1 MAYKYLK
8 IIIDTNLW
16 ISFLITKSY
25 NRIDDLI
32 IDKKIRIVFSE
43 ELLSEFIEVIQR
55 PELAKYFT
63 KNDLEELLEL
73 FDFYGD
79 FIEVKSRIKQ
89 CRDPKDNFLLS
100 LAIDSK
106 TCSINNCPKTKAIQ
120 GLKKNFKTNICS
132 RIEAG
137 LRQLFML
144 LSLVQIAIKLYVL
157 EICIFV

>member
-1 MAYKYLK
+1 MAHKYLK

-32 IDKKIRIVFSE
+32 IGKKIRIVFSE

-106 TCSINNCPKTKAIQ
+106 ADYLLTGDNDLLEIKEIGKTKILTITEF
-120 GLKKNFKTNICS
+120 LKKI
-132 RIEAG
+132 
-137 LRQLFML
+137 
-144 LSLVQIAIKLYVL
+144 
-157 EICIFV
+157 

>member
-1 MAYKYLK
+1 MAHKYLK

-16 ISFLITKSY
+16 ISFLISKSY

-106 TCSINNCPKTKAIQ
+106 ADYLLTGDNDLLEIKEIGKTKILTITEF
-120 GLKKNFKTNICS
+120 LKKI
-132 RIEAG
+132 
-137 LRQLFML
+137 
-144 LSLVQIAIKLYVL
+144 
-157 EICIFV
+157 

>member
-25 NRIDDLI
+25 NRIDNLI
-32 IDKKIRIVFSE
+32 INKKIRIVFSE
-43 ELLSEFIEVIQR
+43 ELLSEFIEVTQR
-55 PELAKYFT
+55 PGLAKYFT

-73 FDFYGD
+73 FEFYGD
-79 FIEVKSRIKQ
+79 FVEVKSKIKQ

-106 TCSINNCPKTKAIQ
+106 ADYLLTGDNDLLEIKEIGRTKILTVTEF
-120 GLKKNFKTNICS
+120 LKKI
-132 RIEAG
+132 
-137 LRQLFML
+137 
-144 LSLVQIAIKLYVL
+144 
-157 EICIFV
+157 

>member
-25 NRIDDLI
+25 KRIDDLI

-79 FIEVKSRIKQ
+79 FIKVKSRIKQ

-100 LAIDSK
+100 LAVDGKADYLLTGDKDLLEIK
-106 TCSINNCPKTKAIQ
+106 EIGKTKILTITEF
-120 GLKKNFKTNICS
+120 LKKI
-132 RIEAG
+132 
-137 LRQLFML
+137 
-144 LSLVQIAIKLYVL
+144 
-157 EICIFV
+157 

>member
-73 FDFYGD
+73 FDFYGG

-106 TCSINNCPKTKAIQ
+106 ADYLLTGDNDLLEIKEIGKTKILTITEF
-120 GLKKNFKTNICS
+120 LKKI
-132 RIEAG
+132 
-137 LRQLFML
+137 
-144 LSLVQIAIKLYVL
+144 
-157 EICIFV
+157 

>member
-32 IDKKIRIVFSE
+32 IDKKIRIIFSE
-43 ELLSEFIEVIQR
+43 ELLSEFIKVIQR

-106 TCSINNCPKTKAIQ
+106 ADYLLTGDNDLLEIKEIGKTKILTITEF
-120 GLKKNFKTNICS
+120 LKKI
-132 RIEAG
+132 
-137 LRQLFML
+137 
-144 LSLVQIAIKLYVL
+144 
-157 EICIFV
+157 

>member
-106 TCSINNCPKTKAIQ
+106 ADYLLTGDNDLSEIKEIGKTKILTITEF
-120 GLKKNFKTNICS
+120 LKKI
-132 RIEAG
+132 
-137 LRQLFML
+137 
-144 LSLVQIAIKLYVL
+144 
-157 EICIFV
+157 